1 MANAQKK
8 QEKLLEK
15 EREKRERRIMKEKVK
30 TYDGG
35 FMSRC
40 VAVLIGFIFG
50 IVGTIG
56 GIAGGGYYFAKKKT
70 IRETADSVGDL
81 AGKDFDITKYLS
93 DEYADQTLI
102 EFFKN
107 ISSISSKF
115 TDGEASLA
123 TISEVT
129 PYAQTV
135 AEKLTEAL
143 AKFGLE
149 VTTDGIL
156 NTSFTDYSSYLQDSL
171 KASKL
176 SALIGVE
183 PNGSLLSLLC
193 FGEEGVNYTI
203 DSEGNVVMLDGSKQL
218 TVGDFTDNGAT
229 TDLFYRISLK
239 AVMSTNENASF
250 DDPIVRA
257 VLYGTKGVDYITE
270 TTANPE
276 TGETGETIVMLPLS
290 YTYEDD
296 GTGAFSLKNDHDD
309 IIDSA
314 LYSVDPSSGV
324 IALFSSAP
332 ESEDDAPSSYLAK
345 DESDGKYYAYKTR
358 EDLEA
363 GLLGDESKRVLHKAT
378 TLGDVTAGDFAGMF
392 EGVKIADLLNV
403 TAESEAATR
412 TIAYGSEGKD
422 YKIED
427 GKIVML
433 GGAKPRTL
441 KDLKNGNDLISS
453 MYLKDILGVTPENGN
468 DTVIA
473 LAYGKEGKNYIYD
486 KSTKTV
492 TMLKKT
498 YTARY
503 ILPSGAGVPVLTLFN
518 DDGVKVTDETATGAY
533 DSASNEW
540 HFDGAGTNSGT
551 YTAKKAENS
560 LGKYTYHIYSSED
573 ESSPVTYDY
582 RTISDLTNL
591 DSQELLGGIT
601 LRSALKINAADSS
614 ADPILIALAY
624 GTQGVAYELSKDSST
639 GDTIVTMKP
648 IAYTASYDSANG
660 AYVWKNENGESVV
673 SSAVNG
679 SAYEFIRTENGVSR
693 YVYAQNVAGAGEY
706 ALCDAFGN
714 SLTYE
719 ERTISSLKS
728 ANAKEVFNGIEL
740 RTILSE
746 DKNDK
751 INLYLLYGKEAKYN
765 AVSGQYEN
773 GNYYIDAEGNVAL
786 LGKPNTI
793 ADLRAGGENSLISKI
808 RTDLTIGDILGESAN
823 DNKILKH
830 ITDATLDNLGL
841 KINELKITDV
851 FESDIYE
858 TDGAGNKTMK
868 AEWSYLLHDPDRPGE
883 SPEYTINDMSAL
895 MDNMKKNIRTKS
907 VADLNR
913 DFALELNETFLATPL
928 DPAVA
933 GKEGVVGD
941 LTMSELT
948 DYIPLLI
955 AKLQTSGS

>member
-290 YTYEDD
+290 YT
-296 GTGAFSLKNDHDD
+296 
-309 IIDSA
+309 
-314 LYSVDPSSGV
+314 
-324 IALFSSAP
+324 
-332 ESEDDAPSSYLAK
+332 SEDDAPSSYLAK

-363 GLLGDESKRVLHKAT
+363 GLLGDESKRVLHKAA

-392 EGVKIADLLNV
+392 EGVEIADLLNV
-403 TAESEAATR
+403 TAESEAAMR
-412 TIAYGSEGKD
+412 TIAYGSEGKN

-441 KDLKNGNDLISS
+441 KDLKNDNDLISS
-453 MYLKDILGVTPENGN
+453 MYLKDILGVTPENEN
-468 DTVIA
+468 DTMIA

-503 ILPSGAGVPVLTLFN
+503 VLPSGAGVPVLTLFN

-540 HFDGAGTNSGT
+540 HFDGAGTNGGT

-624 GTQGVAYELSKDSST
+624 GTQGVAYELTKDSST

-673 SSAVNG
+673 PSAVNG

-693 YVYAQNVAGAGEY
+693 YVYAQNVAGADEY

-751 INLYLLYGKEAKYN
+751 INLYLLYGKEAKFN

-830 ITDATLDNLGL
+830 ITDATLDNLGS

-907 VADLNR
+907 VAELNR
-913 DFALELNETFLATPL
+913 DFALELNEAFLATPL

-941 LTMSELT
+941 LTMSGLT

>member
-1 MANAQKK
+1 
-8 QEKLLEK
+8 
-15 EREKRERRIMKEKVK
+15 MKEKVK

-40 VAVLIGFIFG
+40 VAVLMGFIFG

-358 EDLEA
+358 EDLDA

-492 TMLKKT
+492 TMLKKRT
-498 YTARY
+498 RRATSFQAVRAYPCLRCLTTTA
-503 ILPSGAGVPVLTLFN
+503 
-518 DDGVKVTDETATGAY
+518 
-533 DSASNEW
+533 
-540 HFDGAGTNSGT
+540 
-551 YTAKKAENS
+551 
-560 LGKYTYHIYSSED
+560 
-573 ESSPVTYDY
+573 
-582 RTISDLTNL
+582 
-591 DSQELLGGIT
+591 
-601 LRSALKINAADSS
+601 
-614 ADPILIALAY
+614 
-624 GTQGVAYELSKDSST
+624 
-639 GDTIVTMKP
+639 
-648 IAYTASYDSANG
+648 
-660 AYVWKNENGESVV
+660 
-673 SSAVNG
+673 
-679 SAYEFIRTENGVSR
+679 
-693 YVYAQNVAGAGEY
+693 
-706 ALCDAFGN
+706 
-714 SLTYE
+714 
-719 ERTISSLKS
+719 
-728 ANAKEVFNGIEL
+728 
-740 RTILSE
+740 
-746 DKNDK
+746 
-751 INLYLLYGKEAKYN
+751 
-765 AVSGQYEN
+765 
-773 GNYYIDAEGNVAL
+773 
-786 LGKPNTI
+786 
-793 ADLRAGGENSLISKI
+793 
-808 RTDLTIGDILGESAN
+808 
-823 DNKILKH
+823 
-830 ITDATLDNLGL
+830 
-841 KINELKITDV
+841 
-851 FESDIYE
+851 
-858 TDGAGNKTMK
+858 
-868 AEWSYLLHDPDRPGE
+868 
-883 SPEYTINDMSAL
+883 
-895 MDNMKKNIRTKS
+895 
-907 VADLNR
+907 
-913 DFALELNETFLATPL
+913 
-928 DPAVA
+928 
-933 GKEGVVGD
+933 
-941 LTMSELT
+941 
-948 DYIPLLI
+948 
-955 AKLQTSGS
+955 

>member
-345 DESDGKYYAYKTR
+345 DESDGKYYAYKTK

-392 EGVKIADLLNV
+392 EGVEIADLLNV
-403 TAESEAATR
+403 TAESEAAMR

-441 KDLKNGNDLISS
+441 KDLKNDNDLISS

-468 DTVIA
+468 DT
-473 LAYGKEGKNYIYD
+473 
-486 KSTKTV
+486 
-492 TMLKKT
+492 M
-498 YTARY
+498 
-503 ILPSGAGVPVLTLFN
+503 
-518 DDGVKVTDETATGAY
+518 
-533 DSASNEW
+533 
-540 HFDGAGTNSGT
+540 
-551 YTAKKAENS
+551 
-560 LGKYTYHIYSSED
+560 
-573 ESSPVTYDY
+573 
-582 RTISDLTNL
+582 
-591 DSQELLGGIT
+591 
-601 LRSALKINAADSS
+601 
-614 ADPILIALAY
+614 IALAY
-624 GTQGVAYELSKDSST
+624 GTQGVAYELTKDSST

-648 IAYTASYDSANG
+648 IAYTASYDSTNG

-673 SSAVNG
+673 PSAVNG
-679 SAYEFIRTENGVSR
+679 SVYEFIRTENGVSR

-714 SLTYE
+714 SLTYK

-765 AVSGQYEN
+765 AVSGQYED

-830 ITDATLDNLGL
+830 ITDATLDNLGS

-858 TDGAGNKTMK
+858 TNGAGNKTMK
-868 AEWSYLLHDPDRPGE
+868 AEWSYLLHDPDRPDE

-895 MDNMKKNIRTKS
+895 MENMKKNIRTKS
-907 VADLNR
+907 VAELNR

-928 DPAVA
+928 DPTVA

-941 LTMSELT
+941 LSMSELT

>member
-358 EDLEA
+358 EDLDA

-392 EGVKIADLLNV
+392 EGVEIADLLNV
-403 TAESEAATR
+403 TAESEAAMR

-441 KDLKNGNDLISS
+441 KDLKNDNDLISS

-468 DTVIA
+468 DTV
-473 LAYGKEGKNYIYD
+473 
-486 KSTKTV
+486 
-492 TMLKKT
+492 
-498 YTARY
+498 
-503 ILPSGAGVPVLTLFN
+503 
-518 DDGVKVTDETATGAY
+518 
-533 DSASNEW
+533 
-540 HFDGAGTNSGT
+540 
-551 YTAKKAENS
+551 
-560 LGKYTYHIYSSED
+560 
-573 ESSPVTYDY
+573 
-582 RTISDLTNL
+582 
-591 DSQELLGGIT
+591 
-601 LRSALKINAADSS
+601 
-614 ADPILIALAY
+614 IALAY

-673 SSAVNG
+673 PSAVNG
-679 SAYEFIRTENGVSR
+679 SAYEFIRTKNGVSR

-765 AVSGQYEN
+765 AVSGQYED

-868 AEWSYLLHDPDRPGE
+868 AEWSYLLHDPDRPDE

-907 VADLNR
+907 VAELNR

-941 LTMSELT
+941 LTMSGLT